1 MSAYFPTIGL
11 ETHAELST
19 NSKVFCTCS
28 AEFGGTPNS
37 RCCPVCSGL
46 PGTLP
51 VLNRKAVEYIIKAGY
66 VMNCD
71 ISRFTKWDRKNYFY
85 PDLPKAYQ
93 ISQMPRPVCLA
104 GKVKINV
111 KGEEKEI
118 RINRIHLE
126 EDAGKLV
133 HDDVNRISLADYNR
147 CGVPL
152 IEIVTEPDFHS
163 ADEVVA
169 YLEKI
174 MLLLQYAGIC
184 DCKMEQ
190 GSIRCDVNI
199 SIAPKGSNELGTRTE
214 LKNLNSLKA
223 IAKAIEVEIERQE
236 ELLDNGERVIQ
247 QTRRFNEALGETT
260 AMRSK
265 EDAHDYRYFPDPDIP
280 PIILTEEEL
289 DEIRSSIPELP
300 EQRVARYVEQ
310 CGIKKQDA
318 DLIVSDKKICDFYE
332 EAIQAYD
339 NPKAVANYVTGE
351 LLRRKNLGEV
361 DMDDLKFSGREFAQ
375 LVEFLQTDKI
385 SQSNAKAI
393 LGEMIANGGNTA
405 EARKDVLK
413 DFCLASNY
421 AGIAFGNAGCGAV
434 HALSYS
440 IGGAFHVPHGES
452 NYQFFTEVFKTYMK
466 REPEGKIASL
476 NRVYADILGCDE
488 AVVYDELD
496 KVLNKL
502 LNKKPLRE
510 YGMTEEQIETFT
522 KSTVDNQQRL
532 LSKSYVPLSYE
543 ELRQIFVNLY

>member
-1 MSAYFPTIGL
+1 MKYEAVIGL
-11 ETHAELST
+11 EVHAELST
-19 NSKVFCTCS
+19 KSKIYCS
-28 AEFGGTPNS
+28 CSTGFGAPINTHT
-37 RCCPVCSGL
+37 CPVCTGM
-46 PGTLP
+46 PGALP
-51 VLNRKAVEYIIKAGY
+51 VLNKQVVHYAAKMGKATGCTVNQLCKA
-66 VMNCD
+66 
-71 ISRFTKWDRKNYFY
+71 DRKNYFY

-93 ISQMPRPVCLA
+93 ISQFDVPICENGEVFFYVD
-104 GKVKINV
+104 GVKHSCRL
-111 KGEEKEI
+111 E
-118 RINRIHLE
+118 RIHFE

-393 LGEMIANGGNTA
+393 LGEMIANGGTPKNIADAQDLWIKEDSDLLAKTVDEIIANNPKAA
-405 EARKDVLK
+405 EQYRSGDQKVFGFFMGQANKALK
-413 DFCLASNY
+413 GLASPKAIQEY
-421 AGIAFGNAGCGAV
+421 IKKK
-434 HALSYS
+434 LS
-440 IGGAFHVPHGES
+440 E
-452 NYQFFTEVFKTYMK
+452 
-466 REPEGKIASL
+466 
-476 NRVYADILGCDE
+476 
-488 AVVYDELD
+488 
-496 KVLNKL
+496 
-502 LNKKPLRE
+502 
-510 YGMTEEQIETFT
+510 
-522 KSTVDNQQRL
+522 
-532 LSKSYVPLSYE
+532 
-543 ELRQIFVNLY
+543 

>member
-1 MSAYFPTIGL
+1 MKYEAVIGL
-11 ETHAELST
+11 EVHAELST
-19 NSKVFCTCS
+19 KSKIYCS
-28 AEFGGTPNS
+28 CSTGFGAPINTHT
-37 RCCPVCSGL
+37 CPVCTGM
-46 PGTLP
+46 PGALP
-51 VLNRKAVEYIIKAGY
+51 VLNKQVVHYAAKMGKATGCTVNQLCKA
-66 VMNCD
+66 
-71 ISRFTKWDRKNYFY
+71 DRKNYFY

-93 ISQMPRPVCLA
+93 ISQFDVPICENGEVFFYVD
-104 GKVKINV
+104 GVKHSCRL
-111 KGEEKEI
+111 E
-118 RINRIHLE
+118 RIHFE

-332 EAIQAYD
+332 EAIQAYN

-361 DMDDLKFSGREFAQ
+361 DMDALKFTGKEFAQ

-393 LGEMIANGGNTA
+393 LGEMIAEGGNPKDIADAKDLWIKEDSDLLAKTVDEIIANNPKAA
-405 EARKDVLK
+405 EQYRSGDQKVFGFFMGQANKALK
-413 DFCLASNY
+413 GLASPKAIQEY
-421 AGIAFGNAGCGAV
+421 IKKK
-434 HALSYS
+434 LS
-440 IGGAFHVPHGES
+440 E
-452 NYQFFTEVFKTYMK
+452 
-466 REPEGKIASL
+466 
-476 NRVYADILGCDE
+476 
-488 AVVYDELD
+488 
-496 KVLNKL
+496 
-502 LNKKPLRE
+502 
-510 YGMTEEQIETFT
+510 
-522 KSTVDNQQRL
+522 
-532 LSKSYVPLSYE
+532 
-543 ELRQIFVNLY
+543 

>member
-1 MSAYFPTIGL
+1 MSRYIPTIGL

-19 NSKVFCTCS
+19 SSKVFCTCS

-51 VLNRKAVEYIIKAGY
+51 VLNKRAVEYIIKAGY

-104 GKVKINV
+104 GKVRINV
-111 KGEEKEI
+111 DGEEKDI

-133 HDDVNRISLADYNR
+133 HDEVNRISLADYNR

-163 ADEVVA
+163 ADEVIA
-169 YLEKI
+169 YIEKI

-199 SIAPKGSNELGTRTE
+199 SIAPKGSSELGTRTE

-223 IAKAIEVEIERQE
+223 IARAIEVEIERQE
-236 ELLDNGERVIQ
+236 ELLDNGEKVVQ
-247 QTRRFNEALGETT
+247 ETRRFNEALGETT

-280 PIILTEEEL
+280 PIIFTEEEL
-289 DEIRSSIPELP
+289 AEIKASIPELP
-300 EQRVARYVEQ
+300 EQRVARYVEEYS
-310 CGIKKQDA
+310 INKKDA
-318 DLIVSDKKICDFYE
+318 DIIVGNKKICDFFD
-332 EAIQAYD
+332 EATAAYN
-339 NPKAVANYVTGE
+339 NPKAIANYIIGE
-351 LLRRKNLGEV
+351 LMRRINLGEA
-361 DMDDLKFSGREFAQ
+361 DMENLKFGGAEFAQ
-375 LVEFLQTDKI
+375 LVEFMQTDKV
-385 SQSNAKAI
+385 SQANAKTI
-393 LGEMIANGGNTA
+393 LREMIENGGSPKDIADAQDLWIKEDNDLLA
-405 EARKDVLK
+405 KVVDEIIANNPKPVEQYKNGDQKVFGFFMGQANKALKGAASPKAIQEYIRKK
-413 DFCLASNY
+413 
-421 AGIAFGNAGCGAV
+421 
-434 HALSYS
+434 LS
-440 IGGAFHVPHGES
+440 E
-452 NYQFFTEVFKTYMK
+452 
-466 REPEGKIASL
+466 
-476 NRVYADILGCDE
+476 
-488 AVVYDELD
+488 
-496 KVLNKL
+496 
-502 LNKKPLRE
+502 
-510 YGMTEEQIETFT
+510 
-522 KSTVDNQQRL
+522 
-532 LSKSYVPLSYE
+532 
-543 ELRQIFVNLY
+543 